1 MEGKHFIKLN
11 QVNVSLIVCFTNVLP
26 YMIDKL
32 KRLFFKS
39 PKPKTNLR
47 WFFFKVQN
55 TSQKGFCCPLKCLMN
70 LYQVYHRTS
79 PPVRANTSLSS
90 WSKVSSLNF
99 GWSVKGRSHSVTDW
113 VLYHQNNEDFN
124 PDDDALIRETRFQ
137 HGGWTWQ
144 ILWSFVTS
152 TKKQNSILRSVL
164 VSLALEVLQF
174 FINLFQINH
183 KFWIC

>member
-11 QVNVSLIVCFTNVLP
+11 QVNVSLIVCFTKVLP

-32 KRLFFKS
+32 KRLGFVKVRSQKQTKDFFQS
-39 PKPKTNLR
+39 PKQK
-47 WFFFKVQN
+47 
-55 TSQKGFCCPLKCLMN
+55 SKGFCCPLKCLMN

-137 HGGWTWQ
+137 HGGWTWK
-144 ILWSFVTS
+144 ILWIFVTS
-152 TKKQNSILRSVL
+152 TKKQNSILRNVL